1 MPPIPVDDYTPTQK
15 RQRMDNPSM
24 LDLFE
29 QSSESDIEYERMVS
43 EIFLQNF
50 IFLDPTLTSLA
61 TFLDFVSRN
70 GQ

>member
-43 EIFLQNF
+43 EICLQNF
-50 IFLDPTLTSLA
+50 IFLDLTLVSLT

-70 GQ
+70 WQ